1 MGIRYKKKKQYKIYF
16 KQWTPFCKTPAID
29 ISYASIKDGT
39 EFLLSLYKKGLGY
52 LAINTARSKLSNILP
67 VKEGIECGKHPIVT
81 RMLKGIFRTRPSLP
95 QYICIYNAEIVIEFL
110 KSLPCWEE
118 KSLKWLT
125 LKLVTLLALL
135 STHRCQTLNSL
146 SIEHM
151 EINIQQVT
159 FYITQ
164 VIKNTTTMFHPKPII
179 LQAFPADERICP
191 VRNIV
196 EYIKASEKFR
206 KSKNL
211 LLSYYKHE
219 PIETQTISR
228 YVKLTLKA
236 AGINTKIFS
245 AHSTRHASSI
255 GRFMTGLSLNDIV
268 KKGG

>member
-1 MGIRYKKKKQYKIYF
+1 M
-16 KQWTPFCKTPAID
+16 
-29 ISYASIKDGT
+29 
-39 EFLLSLYKKGLGY
+39 
-52 LAINTARSKLSNILP
+52 LSNILP
-67 VKEGIECGKHPIVT
+67 VKEGIEFGKHPIVT
-81 RMLKGIFRTRPSLP
+81 RMLKGIFRTRPALP
-95 QYICIYNAEIVIEFL
+95 RYICIYDAEIVTEFL
-110 KSLPCWEE
+110 KSLPRWEE
-118 KSLKWLT
+118 KTLKWLT

-151 EINIQQVT
+151 DINIQQVT
-159 FYITQ
+159 FYIPK

-236 AGINTKIFS
+236 AGINTKIFTD
-245 AHSTRHASSI
+245 HSTRHASST
-255 GRFMTGLSLNDIV
+255 GKFMKVLSLNDVV
-268 KKGG
+268 KKAEWKSSSSFRQFSNLPVINNT

>member
-1 MGIRYKKKKQYKIYF
+1 MV
-16 KQWTPFCKTPAID
+16 
-29 ISYASIKDGT
+29 
-39 EFLLSLYKKGLGY
+39 SLYKEGLGY
-52 LAINTARSKLSNILP
+52 SAINTARTMLSNILP
-67 VKEGIECGKHPIVT
+67 VKEGIQFGKHPIVT
-81 RMLKGIFRTRPSLP
+81 RMLKGIFRTRPALP
-95 QYICIYNAEIVIEFL
+95 RYICIYNAEIVIEFL

-118 KSLKWLT
+118 ITLKWLT

-135 STHRCQTLNSL
+135 SSHRCQTLNSL

-151 EINIQQVT
+151 DINIQQVT
-159 FYITQ
+159 FYIPK

-196 EYIKASEKFR
+196 ECIKASDKFK

-228 YVKLTLKA
+228 YVKLTLKS
-236 AGINTKIFS
+236 AGINTIIFTPRL
-245 AHSTRHASSI
+245 TRYASFT
-255 GRFMTGLSLNDIV
+255 GKFMKGLSLNDIV
-268 KKGG
+268 KKG